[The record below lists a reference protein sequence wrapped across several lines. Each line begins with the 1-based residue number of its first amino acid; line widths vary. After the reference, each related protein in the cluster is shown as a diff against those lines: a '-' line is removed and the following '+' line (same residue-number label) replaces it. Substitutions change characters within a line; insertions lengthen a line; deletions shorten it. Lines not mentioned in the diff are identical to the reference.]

1 MLVYMKQK
9 IYLKALEL
17 TPELYRLKTVIMNA
31 KMMKCIINYLYQII
45 IKILLEK
52 TKKSFYLIQKLNF

>member
-1 MLVYMKQK
+1 MKQK

-17 TPELYRLKTVIMNA
+17 TSELYRLKTVIMNA